1 MGKKVFTIAMALFL
15 TVAFSFAANAAF
27 KCQVKK
33 VENGKVTVKCKRSDL
48 KKSVLKTGDKLEVKK
63 IIEGC

>member
-15 TVAFSFAANAAF
+15 TVAFSFAAYAF
-27 KCQVKK
+27 KCEVKK
-33 VENGKVTVKCKRSDL
+33 VETGKMTVKCKRSDL
-48 KKSVLKTGDKLEVKK
+48 KKNALKTGDKLQIKK